1 MDNYTT
7 NGIFC
12 LEGNWGHDLRDKTTV
27 QPVLDLLSKS
37 LKPRVR
43 TIRRDVGTISE
54 FEHYVIKW
62 TQKEYSD
69 YPLLYLAFHGRSE
82 ELYLG
87 DDNLLITLDQLEE
100 LLCGK
105 CHNRVIYF
113 GSCGTL
119 DTHGTRIN
127 RFMKRTG
134 ALAVCGYKADV
145 DWLVS
150 TAFEIIL
157 LGAFQW
163 NAMTRAGI
171 RAVRKRVRSEAGG
184 LARDLQFRLA
194 IARAD
199 PSWARESQARC
210 KLPRRKSAK
219 GQKD

>member
-1 MDNYTT
+1 MATYTT

-12 LEGNWGHDLRDKTTV
+12 LEGDWNHDLRDKTSV
-27 QPVLDLLSKS
+27 QPVLDILSKS
-37 LKPRVR
+37 VKPRVR
-43 TIRRDVGTISE
+43 TIRRDIGTLTE
-54 FEHYVIKW
+54 FEYYVTKW
-62 TQKEYSD
+62 AQKKYRD
-69 YPLLYLAFHGRSE
+69 YPVLYLAFHGRSE

-87 DDNLLITLDQLEE
+87 DDNILITLDDLEE

-171 RAVRKRVRSEAGG
+171 QAVGKRVRSDAGG
-184 LARDLQFRLA
+184 LSRDLQFRIF

-199 PSWARESQARC
+199 PSWARSRRARC
-210 KLPRRKSAK
+210 ELPRRKS
-219 GQKD
+219 GR